1 VKTLFLVAVVSAL
14 LLSSQAEARDW
25 RRSGVF
31 MQAQGQRADEDRN
44 QYRRDDRNAQR
55 AGQNGR
61 KRERRD
67 RLTDEE
73 RRELHRDLD
82 RARREIYRGDR
93 KR

>member
-1 VKTLFLVAVVSAL
+1 VKMLFLVAAVGAL
-14 LLSSQAEARDW
+14 LLSSQADARDW

-31 MQAQGQRADEDRN
+31 LQAQAQRADRDRDD
-44 QYRRDDRNAQR
+44 YRRSSRGQQR
-55 AGQNGR
+55 AQKNGR
-61 KRERRD
+61 KREQRE

-93 KR
+93 RR

>member
-1 VKTLFLVAVVSAL
+1 MRTLFLVAALSAL

-31 MQAQGQRADEDRN
+31 LQAQGQRADEDRD
-44 QYRRDDRNAQR
+44 QYRRNERNGQR

>member
-1 VKTLFLVAVVSAL
+1 MKVLFLVAAVGAL
-14 LLSSQAEARDW
+14 LLSSQADARDW

-31 MQAQGQRADEDRN
+31 LQTQAQRADQD
-44 QYRRDDRNAQR
+44 RDDSRRSNRSRQR
-55 AGQNGR
+55 AQKNGR
-61 KRERRD
+61 EQERRE